1 MRRLSRSRARGTAAP
16 GLRAMRP
23 GLLACVLLVSSSCA
37 RGDAEVSTDIPR
49 AVAEPLRQL
58 VSAAMDTG
66 HAAGLE
72 RMLAGPGLDLDGE
85 ANQAMLAYAKAV
97 GALLDAQGVEMQK
110 RTELITSL
118 ATCYATSYAAA
129 AKGMPLSDWRAKSF
143 DAFVVTAYNLTR

>member
-1 MRRLSRSRARGTAAP
+1 
-16 GLRAMRP
+16 
-23 GLLACVLLVSSSCA
+23 
-37 RGDAEVSTDIPR
+37 
-49 AVAEPLRQL
+49 
-58 VSAAMDTG
+58 MDTG

-72 RMLAGPGLDLDGE
+72 RMLAGPGLDLDAE

-129 AKGMPLSDWRAKSF
+129 AKGMSLPEWRAKSF
-143 DAFVVTAYNLTR
+143 DAFLVTAYNLTR